1 MARQR
6 SGYLLKRGGNYY
18 VSWRMDGKLFTRVL
32 RDEQGN
38 SITNR
43 REAEAAKMKE
53 MAPFLAGDQVSALES
68 LSARIGGAKSE
79 LARIED
85 EQNPALTID
94 KAWITYLK
102 SANRPDTGEA
112 TLRQY
117 GFQFGAF
124 VDWMKQH
131 HPTVTTLRGV
141 SEGIVVEYAG
151 HLQRSGLSSGTFNKH
166 LNLLAL
172 VFRVLKKDARL
183 MDNPWLEIQRKRIA
197 PHTRREL
204 TLDELRKV
212 CDSATGELRTL
223 LALGVYSGLRLGDC
237 ATLRWAEVDLP
248 RNIIRRVPNKTARSR
263 PDKVVHIP
271 IHPTLGGILGEI
283 PNETRS
289 EYVLPETAK
298 LYMDRIDLV
307 TDMVQRHFMACGIK
321 PYKPGTGENGKRAVI
336 EVGFHSLRHTFVSLC
351 RESNAPLA
359 IVESI
364 VGHSNPAMT
373 RHYTHVGELAAG
385 QAVAALPAVFG
396 DNTAAPANRD
406 PEALLRKI
414 RVVVEGLG
422 GQNWQSCKAALIALL
437 DHQPRPERL

>member
-1 MARQR
+1 MKHRTGHLR
-6 SGYLLKRGGNYY
+6 KRGSSFY
-18 VSWRMDGKLFTRVL
+18 VRWVMDGKVFERAL
-32 RDEQGN
+32 RDEN
-38 SITNR
+38 DKPITDR
-43 REAEAAKMKE
+43 RKAEQAKARV
-53 MAPFLAGDQVSALES
+53 MAPFTTADKTTALES
-68 LSARIGGAKSE
+68 IAAKIDGSKAE

-85 EQNPALTID
+85 EQSPALAID

-117 GFQFGAF
+117 GFQFAAF

-131 HPTVTTLRGV
+131 HPTLTTLRGV
-141 SEGIVVEYAG
+141 SEGIAGEYAG
-151 HLQRSGLSSGTFNKH
+151 HLQGSGLSSGTFNKH

-183 MDNPWLEIQRKRIA
+183 VDNPWLEIQRKRIA

-204 TLDELRKV
+204 TVDELRKV

-271 IHPTLGGILGEI
+271 IHPTLGSILDELAT
-283 PNETRS
+283 ETHS
-289 EYVLPETAK
+289 DYVLPDMAR
-298 LYMDRIDLV
+298 LYLDRIDLV
-307 TDMVQRHFMACGIK
+307 TDMVQRHFIACGIK

-359 IVESI
+359 VVEAI

-373 RHYTHVGELAAG
+373 RHYTHVGELASLN
-385 QAVAALPAVFG
+385 AVSALPAVMG
-396 DNTAAPANRD
+396 PVTPSAPVQRNEAAILS
-406 PEALLRKI
+406 EI
-414 RVVVEGLG
+414 RAIL
-422 GQNWQSCKAALIALL
+422 QAMTPDNWQAKRDEAMVMLPA
-437 DHQPRPERL
+437 